1 MFGRAY
7 VVQVVTIT
15 HIVVLYN
22 LGLMLMNVVVL
33 KVKMNIMN
41 FLYLGVNIIL
51 FCIHCKIRSFNIR
64 KKVAIL
70 FSTNSNMSV

>member
-41 FLYLGVNIIL
+41 FLYLGVNIFHFL
-51 FCIHCKIRSFNIR
+51 YT
-64 KKVAIL
+64 L
-70 FSTNSNMSV
+70 